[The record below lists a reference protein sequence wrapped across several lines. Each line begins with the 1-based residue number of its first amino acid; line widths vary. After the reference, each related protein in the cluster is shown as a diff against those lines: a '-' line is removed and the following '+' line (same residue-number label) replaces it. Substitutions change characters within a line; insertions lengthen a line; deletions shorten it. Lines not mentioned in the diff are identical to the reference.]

1 MKGLNNLGN
10 TCYMNSAL
18 QMLLANLDLCKLII
32 KYQNR
37 SEELTKI
44 SDFIKFYHDS
54 SREAINPAIIK
65 SIVANKKDIF
75 LGYRQQD
82 AEEFLTYF
90 LELLN
95 SNIKDNYVDNLYNI
109 KIKQIVKCKVMKC
122 LNISESNFDYNKL
135 VLDINE
141 NETLDECYRKFKMS
155 EKLEGDDMYYCEK
168 CQKKRIASKRYEV
181 TQWPKHL
188 IVMLRRFTHKN
199 GRLDKNTKS
208 IDVPF
213 EWRKGYK
220 LVGGVHHSGSL
231 NGGHYVYFGKYND
244 NWYLF
249 NDCSVSQLHSSS
261 LDNLKNN
268 SYIYYYVKEEI

>member
-18 QMLLANLDLCKLII
+18 QMVFTNLDLCKLII
-32 KYQNR
+32 KYENR

-54 SREAINPAIIK
+54 SRESINPAIIK
-65 SIVANKKDIF
+65 SIVGNKKDTF

-90 LELLN
+90 LFLLN
-95 SNIKDNYVDNLYNI
+95 SNIKDNLVDNLYNI

-122 LNISESNFDYNKL
+122 LNLSESIFNYTKL
-135 VLDINE
+135 VLEVKDFDS
-141 NETLDECYRKFKMS
+141 LDDCYRHFKLS
-155 EKLEGDDMYYCEK
+155 EKLDGDNMYFCDNCK
-168 CQKKRIASKRYEV
+168 KKRIASKRYEV
-181 TQWPKHL
+181 VEWPKHL
-188 IVMLRRFTHKN
+188 IVMLKRFVHVN

-208 IDVPF
+208 IDIPF

-220 LVGGVHHSGSL
+220 LVGGIHHSGSL
-231 NGGHYVYFGKYND
+231 NGGHYVYFGKYDN

-249 NDCSVSQLHSSS
+249 NDCNVSQLHSSS

-268 SYIYYYVKEEI
+268 SYIYYYIRD

>member
-18 QMLLANLDLCKLII
+18 QMLFANIDLCKLII
-32 KYQNR
+32 RYQNR
-37 SEELTKI
+37 SDELSKI
-44 SDFIKFYHDS
+44 SDFIKFYHDP
-54 SREAINPAIIK
+54 SRDTINPAIIK
-65 SIVANKKDIF
+65 SIVANKKDTF

-95 SNIKDNYVDNLYNI
+95 SNIKDNYVDKLYNI
-109 KIKQIVKCKVMKC
+109 KIKQTVKCKVMKC
-122 LNISESNFDYNKL
+122 LNKSESIFDHTKL
-135 VLDINE
+135 VLDVEDNDS
-141 NETLDECYRKFKMS
+141 LDECYRKFKMS
-155 EKLEGDDMYYCEK
+155 DRLEGDEMYYCEK

-181 TQWPKHL
+181 EEWPKHL

-208 IDVPF
+208 IDIPF

-220 LVGGVHHSGSL
+220 LVGGIHHSGSL

-249 NDCSVSQLHSSS
+249 NDCSVTQLHSSS
-261 LDNLKNN
+261 LDNFKNN
-268 SYIYYYVKEEI
+268 SYIYYYIRD